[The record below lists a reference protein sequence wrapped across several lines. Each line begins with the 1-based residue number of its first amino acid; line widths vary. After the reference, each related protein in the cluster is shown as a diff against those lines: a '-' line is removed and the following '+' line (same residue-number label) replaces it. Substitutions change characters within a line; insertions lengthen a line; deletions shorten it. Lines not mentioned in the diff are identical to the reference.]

1 VNGRTDQRK
10 NTMGKKIGVL
20 DFGYLG
26 CAPKSV
32 FVISK
37 LAFFTL
43 IFMIIGW
50 IAIQKNH
57 ADPLKSF

>member
-1 VNGRTDQRK
+1 
-10 NTMGKKIGVL
+10 MGKKIGVL

-32 FVISK
+32 FVIPNVISK
-37 LAFFTL
+37 LVFFTM

-57 ADPLKSF
+57 ANLLKSF